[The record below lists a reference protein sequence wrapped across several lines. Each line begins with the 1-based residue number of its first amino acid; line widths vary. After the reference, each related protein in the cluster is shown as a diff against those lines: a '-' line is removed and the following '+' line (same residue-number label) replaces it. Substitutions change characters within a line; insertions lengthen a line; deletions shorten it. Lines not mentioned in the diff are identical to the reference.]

1 MIALQ
6 RKKIHQ
12 FIYDFNAA
20 SSPALF
26 SDNDLLQPTV
36 RTSFVRVRRTLCG

>member
-6 RKKIHQ
+6 QKKIHQ

-20 SSPALF
+20 SSPTLF
-26 SDNDLLQPTV
+26 SDNNFLQPTV

>member
-12 FIYDFNAA
+12 FTYDFNAA
-20 SSPALF
+20 CSPALF
-26 SDNDLLQPTV
+26 SDNDLLQLTV